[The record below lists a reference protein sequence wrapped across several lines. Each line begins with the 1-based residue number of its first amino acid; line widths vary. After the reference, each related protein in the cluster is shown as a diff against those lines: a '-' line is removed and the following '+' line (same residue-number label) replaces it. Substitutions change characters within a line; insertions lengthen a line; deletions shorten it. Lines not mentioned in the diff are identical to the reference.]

1 MHELSIALSLAE
13 VAGEA
18 AAKAGARRVLAVRV
32 RIGLLSGVAADALRF
47 SYELATAGTLL
58 EGSRLDIDE
67 LPVVVFCP
75 DCQAERQLPGC
86 RASAARCAGGSPA
99 SCARARSSSS
109 PRSRSKRRT
118 SPPHEP
124 RCVYPRTLRF
134 LP

>member
-75 DCQAERQLPGC
+75 DCQAERQLPGVQSFRC
-86 RASAARCAGGSPA
+86 PVCGRLTGELRQGKELELASLEIETPDESAP
-99 SCARARSSSS
+99 
-109 PRSRSKRRT
+109 
-118 SPPHEP
+118 
-124 RCVYPRTLRF
+124 
-134 LP
+134 